1 MFKTLSQKLKRIDP
15 KKTKKIIKVGTIIAS
30 LLLVFLIGL
39 YLGSY
44 LEKRKVTP
52 LKINLGG
59 LEQSMIQAP
68 ELRSKI
74 KWGKEIYLY
83 DLRTKE
89 QYDNGHLRKA
99 ISMPIKEFVGRVG
112 EIPREKEVVLYC
124 QNYSCEEASEAVM
137 ILDAAKYKN
146 FRVLF
151 GGVEEWTTE
160 GNKLVK

>member
-1 MFKTLSQKLKRIDP
+1 MINLKRLNY
-15 KKTKKIIKVGTIIAS
+15 KKIIKIGTIIAS
-30 LLLVFLIGL
+30 LLLIFLLGL

-44 LEKRKVTP
+44 LEKRKVAP
-52 LKINLGG
+52 LKVNLGG
-59 LEQSMIQAP
+59 LEQSVIQAD

-74 KWGKEIYLY
+74 KWGKEVFIY

-89 QYDNGHLRKA
+89 LYDDGHIRTA
-99 ISMPIKEFVGRVG
+99 VSMPEKELVGRLG

-124 QNYSCEEASEAVM
+124 QNFSCEEAGETVM

-151 GGVEEWTTE
+151 GGVEEWVNQ
-160 GNKLVK
+160 GNKLIK

>member
-1 MFKTLSQKLKRIDP
+1 MTNY
-15 KKTKKIIKVGTIIAS
+15 KKVIKITSLIA
-30 LLLVFLIGL
+30 LLLLFFLSGL
-39 YLGSY
+39 LLGSY

-59 LEQSMIQAP
+59 LEQSIIQID
-68 ELRSKI
+68 ELHSKI
-74 KWGKEIYLY
+74 KWNNEVYVF

-89 QYDNGHLRKA
+89 QFDNGHIQTAVSLPEKEL
-99 ISMPIKEFVGRVG
+99 ISRIN
-112 EIPREKEVVLYC
+112 EIPKEKEVVLYC
-124 QNYSCEEASEAVM
+124 QNFSCEEAPAAVM

-146 FRVLF
+146 FRILF

>member
-1 MFKTLSQKLKRIDP
+1 MIKEKFNQIRRNPKTIR
-15 KKTKKIIKVGTIIAS
+15 KIIFTSSLIAS

-59 LEQSMIQAP
+59 LEQSIIQTD
-68 ELRSKI
+68 ELHSKI
-74 KWGKEIYLY
+74 KWNNEVLIY

-89 QYDNGHLRKA
+89 QFDNGHIQTAVSLPEKEL
-99 ISMPIKEFVGRVG
+99 ISRIN
-112 EIPREKEVVLYC
+112 EIPKEKEVVLYC
-124 QNYSCEEASEAVM
+124 QNFSCEEAPQAVM

>member
-1 MFKTLSQKLKRIDP
+1 MIKEKFNQIRRNP
-15 KKTKKIIKVGTIIAS
+15 KKIRKVIFTSSLIAS
-30 LLLVFLIGL
+30 LLLVFLLGL

-59 LEQSMIQAP
+59 LEQSIIQTD
-68 ELRSKI
+68 ELHSKI
-74 KWGKEIYLY
+74 KWGNEVYVY

-89 QYDNGHLRKA
+89 QYDNGHIQTALSLPEKEL
-99 ISMPIKEFVGRVG
+99 ISRIS
-112 EIPREKEVVLYC
+112 EILKEKEVVLYC
-124 QNYSCEEASEAVM
+124 QNFSCEEAPRAVM
-137 ILDAAKYKN
+137 ILDTAKYKN

-151 GGVEEWTTE
+151 GGVEEWTSE

>member
-1 MFKTLSQKLKRIDP
+1 M
-15 KKTKKIIKVGTIIAS
+15 GTVIAS
-30 LLLVFLIGL
+30 FLLIFLIGL

-44 LEKRKVTP
+44 LEKRKVAP

-59 LEQSMIQAP
+59 LEQSVIQAD

-74 KWGKEIYLY
+74 KWGKEVFIY
-83 DLRTKE
+83 DLRPYE
-89 QYDNGHLRKA
+89 QFDNGHLRTA
-99 ISMPIKEFVGRVG
+99 ISIPNKELIGRIG

-124 QNYSCEEASEAVM
+124 QNFSCEEAGEAVM
-137 ILDAAKYKN
+137 ILDTAKYKN

-151 GGVEEWTTE
+151 GGVEEWTNV

>member
-1 MFKTLSQKLKRIDP
+1 MLLFFLGGLLS
-15 KKTKKIIKVGTIIAS
+15 
-30 LLLVFLIGL
+30 
-39 YLGSY
+39 GSY

-59 LEQSMIQAP
+59 LEQSIIQTE
-68 ELRSKI
+68 ELHSKI
-74 KWGKEIYLY
+74 KWGNEVYIF

-89 QYDNGHLRKA
+89 DYQNGHIQTAVSLPEKDLITRLN
-99 ISMPIKEFVGRVG
+99 
-112 EIPREKEVVLYC
+112 EIPKEKEVVLYC
-124 QNYSCEEASEAVM
+124 QNYSCEETPQAVV
-137 ILDAAKYKN
+137 ILNAAKYKN

>member
-1 MFKTLSQKLKRIDP
+1 MDVTNY
-15 KKTKKIIKVGTIIAS
+15 KKVIKITSLIA
-30 LLLVFLIGL
+30 LLLLFFLSGL
-39 YLGSY
+39 LLGSY

-59 LEQSMIQAP
+59 LEQSIIQID
-68 ELRSKI
+68 ELHSKI
-74 KWGKEIYLY
+74 KWNNEVYVF

-89 QYDNGHLRKA
+89 QFDNGHIQTAVSLPEKEL
-99 ISMPIKEFVGRVG
+99 ISRIN
-112 EIPREKEVVLYC
+112 EIPKEKEVVLYC
-124 QNYSCEEASEAVM
+124 QNFSCEEAPAAVM

-146 FRVLF
+146 FRILF